1 METLPT
7 LETERLLLRPFT
19 ADDRSAVQT
28 ILGNQIVTRT
38 LLDIPYPFTT
48 EDADFWIRAGQA
60 GVQMDMLFPFAMTRR
75 ADHLLI
81 GCIDIE
87 LQPEH
92 RRGDIAYWLTPAHWR
107 QGYTTEAARRI
118 IRFGFEELG
127 LNRVYAQCLRTN
139 VASAR
144 VMQKAG
150 LRYEALLRQS
160 TIKDGAFVDIE
171 VYGILRPDFPTHK

>member
-1 METLPT
+1 MQTLPT
-7 LETERLLLRPFT
+7 LETERLLLRPFA

-28 ILGNQIVTRT
+28 ILGDQSVTRT
-38 LLDIPYPFTT
+38 LLDIPYPFTD
-48 EDADFWIRAGQA
+48 EDADFWIRAGHA
-60 GVQMDMLFPFAMTRR
+60 GIQMDILFPFAITRR
-75 ADHLLI
+75 EDGLLI

-92 RRGDIAYWLTPAHWR
+92 RRGDIAYWLAQSHWG

-118 IRFGFEELG
+118 VQFGFEELG

-150 LRYEALLRQS
+150 LRYEATLRHS
-160 TIKDGAFVDIE
+160 TIKDGAFVDIDL
-171 VYGILRPDFPTHK
+171 YGLLRADSQK

>member
-1 METLPT
+1 METLLT
-7 LETERLLLRPFT
+7 LQTERLLLRPFT
-19 ADDRSAVQT
+19 ADDRSAVQA
-28 ILGNQIVTRT
+28 ILGDQTVTRT
-38 LLDIPYPFTT
+38 LLDIPYPFTS
-48 EDADFWIRAGQA
+48 EDADFWIRAGHA
-60 GVQMDMLFPFAMTRR
+60 GIQTNLLFPFAMTRR
-75 ADHLLI
+75 ADGLLI

-92 RRGDIAYWLTPAHWR
+92 RRGDIAYWLAPAHWG

-118 IRFGFEELG
+118 IQFGFEDLG

-150 LRYEALLRQS
+150 LRYEATLRHS
-160 TIKDGAFVDIE
+160 TIKDSAFVDID
-171 VYGILRPDFPTHK
+171 VYGLLRTDFPT